1 MVLPEPKSGL
11 STSEPRHYPQIS
23 RPEIQDTRCLDPD
36 SGSAPPTA
44 TPCPIP
50 KTPND
55 GLSEMNLSSGTPISG
70 PGPSTHDRDLR
81 SQSHISR
88 PGTRSP
94 GSASLTRLNEPRP
107 PRHRRPELG
116 SPSPQETGSPAPR
129 PRPSDSGLA
138 PRFVPAPVPDP
149 GPHTRPAPGFM
160 ERAQLGGSG
169 LWSVPD
175 YTSPLL
181 SHVERNA
188 CAATYGV

>member
-1 MVLPEPKSGL
+1 MKVLTANYSDHSNLRDPPPRESRERERGTEKATNYQAGSPHSYGPLGEARLGAKGTIVAAVIRKAKGVLPEPKSGL

-88 PGTRSP
+88 PGTRPP
-94 GSASLTRLNEPRP
+94 GSASVTRLNQD
-107 PRHRRPELG
+107 
-116 SPSPQETGSPAPR
+116 PSPQKTG
-129 PRPSDSGLA
+129 
-138 PRFVPAPVPDP
+138 
-149 GPHTRPAPGFM
+149 TRI
-160 ERAQLGGSG
+160 
-169 LWSVPD
+169 
-175 YTSPLL
+175 PLPT
-181 SHVERNA
+181 RDRIP
-188 CAATYGV
+188 CP